1 MFRILPDLA
10 LDNMDNDGD
19 EDVENIVH
27 SMMITMMILTVKK
40 TRTMMMVEIIYGDEG
55 RLCNV
60 QVQILPDLPS
70 EKSDVNYD
78 DNAEDMGKK

>member
-1 MFRILPDLA
+1 
-10 LDNMDNDGD
+10 
-19 EDVENIVH
+19 
-27 SMMITMMILTVKK
+27 
-40 TRTMMMVEIIYGDEG
+40 MMVEIIYGDEG